1 MSVLEVEHVSIRYVT
16 GDFKDIGRMVY
27 EKFQKGEVG
36 DTEYISLCEEI
47 EKREEEVEKQE
58 EQIVKIKEEI

>member
-1 MSVLEVEHVSIRYVT
+1 
-16 GDFKDIGRMVY
+16 MVY
-27 EKFQKGEVG
+27 EKFQKGEVD

-47 EKREEEVEKQE
+47 EKREEEIEKQE